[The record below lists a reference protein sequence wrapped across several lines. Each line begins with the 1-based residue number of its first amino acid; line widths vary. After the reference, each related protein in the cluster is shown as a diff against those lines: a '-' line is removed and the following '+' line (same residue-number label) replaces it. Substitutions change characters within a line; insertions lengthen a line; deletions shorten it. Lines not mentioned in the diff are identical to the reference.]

1 MNSASKH
8 AVTALLVLFATGCAP
23 KNAKTAPPPQAQAP
37 AIPAAGKAGAMYP
50 PPLTES
56 QTETQPATPAPAPMV
71 AKTEPA
77 PAPPPSPPPS
87 AKKTTSHR
95 PKPSAAK
102 PAGTDS
108 GSTPAASSEAPPSS
122 TATGTATGET
132 TDVAAKAEPTAASPI
147 GELTP
152 GDTPEQAQKGKD
164 TGDLINKTEDGLN
177 SIKRKLSAQEQ
188 ETVSQIKA
196 FLTKAKTALTNQDFD
211 GAYVLATKAKV
222 LLDELNKT

>member
-8 AVTALLVLFATGCAP
+8 AVIALLVVLAMGCAK
-23 KNAKTAPPPQAQAP
+23 KNAKTTPPPQAQAP
-37 AIPAAGKAGAMYP
+37 AIPPAGKAGAMYP

-56 QTETQPATPAPAPMV
+56 QTQTEPATPPPAPEV

-77 PAPPPSPPPS
+77 PAPPPMPPPS
-87 AKKTTSHR
+87 TKKTTSHK

-102 PAGTDS
+102 PAGSDS
-108 GSTPAASSEAPPSS
+108 GSTPGSSSDTPTTAA
-122 TATGTATGET
+122 T
-132 TDVAAKAEPTAASPI
+132 TSDTTSLAANAEPTAASPI

-164 TGDLINKTEDGLN
+164 TGDLINKTEGGLN
-177 SIKRKLSAQEQ
+177 SIKRPLSAQEQ
-188 ETVSQIKA
+188 ETVNQIKA
-196 FLTKAKTALTNQDFD
+196 FLAKAKTALSNQDFD
-211 GAYVLATKAKV
+211 GASVLATKAKV